1 MEHEVRRPSDDD
13 PVQALQKDI
22 NRAFDDFL
30 RMFPVP
36 FSGWPSSGWPVSGWP
51 VSGWPVSGWPATLME
66 NADGVQVDLVETDKE
81 VRVTAELPG
90 MEEGDIDVRVSDG
103 MLTISGEKKLDR
115 ETDEKGYTLRER
127 RFGRVER
134 VLPLPEGVDADAAQA
149 AFRSGVLTV
158 TIPKTSQ
165 AQGSAKR
172 ILVQSR

>member
-1 MEHEVRRPSDDD
+1 MRVTDLIPWRAERGHEVRRPADDD

-36 FSGWPSSGWPVSGWP
+36 F
-51 VSGWPVSGWPATLME
+51 SGWPATLME

-149 AFRSGVLTV
+149 AFKSGVLTV

>member
-36 FSGWPSSGWPVSGWP
+36 FSGWPSL
-51 VSGWPVSGWPATLME
+51 GWPATLME